1 MIFRGNE
8 ALPVLINIG
17 LIVVGVPIVTWLTG
31 MKELGRE
38 GSYLSYQLEIIEVI
52 ILIIIQPSIFAIARI
67 IRESSLK
74 RQRGG
79 AR

>member
-1 MIFRGNE
+1 MIFRGDE

-17 LIVVGVPIVTWLTG
+17 LVVVGVPIITWLTG
-31 MKELGRE
+31 MKELGCE

-52 ILIIIQPSIFAIARI
+52 ILIVIQPSVFAIARI
-67 IRESSLK
+67 IRESNLK
-74 RQRGG
+74 RQRGS